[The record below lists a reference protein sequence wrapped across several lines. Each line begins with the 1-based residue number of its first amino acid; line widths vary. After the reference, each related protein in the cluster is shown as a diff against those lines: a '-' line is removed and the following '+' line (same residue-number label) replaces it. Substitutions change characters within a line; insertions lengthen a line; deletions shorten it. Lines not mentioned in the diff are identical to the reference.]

1 MTTPINR
8 RRFLRG
14 AAAGLGAVTLN
25 QLLTACGVNV
35 TRTLPPT
42 QATQSVPPTL
52 PPPTV
57 ARAAMS
63 TSTPAMTSQPAATHA
78 AAEPQPTPTPA
89 VSPDLVV
96 ARSGEPEALVRRAIA
111 ALGGME
117 RFVPVGSNVIVKPNI
132 CVAYHTYEY
141 AATTN
146 PWVVGALVKMCL
158 EAGARSVRVMDLPFG
173 GTAEEAYKISGIAE
187 QVKAAG
193 GEMVAMS
200 SMKYVSADMSQAKS
214 LKKTYVY
221 DEALKADVLID
232 VPIAKNHA
240 LARLTLGM
248 KNLMGL
254 ISYREAIHVD
264 MGQRLADLTALFRP
278 KLTVVDAV
286 RILTANG
293 PTGGNLDDVK
303 QLNTVIASPDIVA
316 ADSYA
321 ATLFNMQPE
330 DLSYIVAGTQRGL
343 GRSDL
348 KNLKIEEINVGA

>member
-14 AAAGLGAVTLN
+14 AAAGLSAVTLN
-25 QLLTACGVNV
+25 QFLTACGANE
-35 TRTLPPT
+35 TRTPQATTRAVQPVQSTGLPPT
-42 QATQSVPPTL
+42 AASTAAVTATQTPSPSQP
-52 PPPTV
+52 
-57 ARAAMS
+57 
-63 TSTPAMTSQPAATHA
+63 TSTPATA
-78 AAEPQPTPTPA
+78 
-89 VSPDLVV
+89 PDLVV
-96 ARSGEPEALVRRAIA
+96 ARSGEPEAMVRRAIA

-117 RFVPVGSNVIVKPNI
+117 RFVPRDASVIIKPNI

-146 PWVVGALVKMCL
+146 PWVVGALVKLCL
-158 EAGARSVRVMDLPFG
+158 EAGARSVRVMDYPFG
-173 GTAEEAYKISGIAE
+173 GSGEEAYEVSGIAD

-193 GEMVAMS
+193 GEMEIMSAMKFV
-200 SMKYVSADMSQAKS
+200 SMDLPQAKS
-214 LKKTYVY
+214 LMKNVVY

-232 VPIAKNHA
+232 VPIAKHHS

-254 ISYREAIHVD
+254 ITLREAVHND
-264 MGQRLADLTALFRP
+264 MGQRLADLTGLFQP

-286 RILTANG
+286 RMLMANG

-303 QLNTVIASPDIVA
+303 QANTIIASPDIVA

-321 ATLFNMQPE
+321 ATLFDMQPE
-330 DLSYIVAGTQRGL
+330 ELSYIVAGTQRGL

-348 KNLKIEEINVGA
+348 KNLRIEEINVGA

>member
-1 MTTPINR
+1 MTTSINR

-25 QLLTACGVNV
+25 QVLTACSASE
-35 TRTLPPT
+35 TRTPQAANAVQPVQPTSLP
-42 QATQSVPPTL
+42 ATAT
-52 PPPTV
+52 
-57 ARAAMS
+57 RAA
-63 TSTPAMTSQPAATHA
+63 APAATQA
-78 AAEPQPTPTPA
+78 PSPAQPTSLPA
-89 VSPDLVV
+89 TSPDLVV
-96 ARSGEPEALVRRAIA
+96 ARSGEPEAMVRRAIA

-117 RFVPVGSNVIVKPNI
+117 RFVPRGASVIVKPNI

-146 PWVVGALVKMCL
+146 PWVVGALVKLCL
-158 EAGARSVRVMDLPFG
+158 EAGARSVRVMDYPFG
-173 GTAEEAYKISGIAE
+173 GSAEEAYEISGIAA

-193 GEMVAMS
+193 GEMVTMS
-200 SMKYVSADMSQAKS
+200 QIKFVSMDLPQAKS
-214 LKKTYVY
+214 LKKSYVY
-221 DEALKADVLID
+221 DDALKADVLID
-232 VPIAKNHA
+232 VPIAKDHS

-264 MGQRLADLTALFRP
+264 MGQRLADLTDLFRP

-286 RILTANG
+286 RMLMANG

-303 QLNTVIASPDIVA
+303 QANTIIASPDIVA

-330 DLSYIVAGTQRGL
+330 ELSYIVAGTQRGL

-348 KNLKIEEINVGA
+348 KNMKIEEINVGA

>member
-1 MTTPINR
+1 MTPPINR

-25 QLLTACGVNV
+25 QFLTACGANEAQTPQATSAAQPVQS
-35 TRTLPPT
+35 TSIPPT
-42 QATQSVPPTL
+42 AIQAKATQITASAGTQAP
-52 PPPTV
+52 
-57 ARAAMS
+57 S
-63 TSTPAMTSQPAATHA
+63 TSQPTTIPAT
-78 AAEPQPTPTPA
+78 
-89 VSPDLVV
+89 SPDLVV
-96 ARSGEPEALVRRAIA
+96 ARSGEPEAMVRRAIA

-117 RFVPVGSNVIVKPNI
+117 RFVPRNAKVIVKPNI

-146 PWVVGALVKMCL
+146 PWVVGALVKLCL
-158 EAGARSVRVMDLPFG
+158 EAGARSVQVMDLPFG
-173 GTAEEAYKISGIAE
+173 GTAEEAYEISGIAE

-200 SMKYVSADMSQAKS
+200 NMKFVSMDLPQAKS
-214 LKKTYVY
+214 LMKSSVY
-221 DEALKADVLID
+221 DDALKADVLID
-232 VPIAKNHA
+232 VPIAKDHA

-254 ISYREAIHVD
+254 IAYREAIHVD
-264 MGQRLADLTALFRP
+264 MGQRLADLTDLFRP

-286 RILTANG
+286 RMLMANG

-303 QLNTVIASPDIVA
+303 QANTIIASPDIVA

-321 ATLFNMQPE
+321 ATLFNLQPE

>member
-25 QLLTACGVNV
+25 QFLAACGTSE
-35 TRTLPPT
+35 TRTPQAVNTALPARST
-42 QATQSVPPTL
+42 SI
-52 PPPTV
+52 PPTV
-57 ARAAMS
+57 AAPTTAPAGTEAS
-63 TSTPAMTSQPAATHA
+63 PPAQPSATPPG
-78 AAEPQPTPTPA
+78 
-89 VSPDLVV
+89 SPDLVV
-96 ARSGEPEALVRRAIA
+96 ARSGEPEAMVRRAIA

-117 RFVPVGSNVIVKPNI
+117 RFVPRDANVIVKPNI
-132 CVAYHTYEY
+132 CVGYHTYEY

-158 EAGARSVRVMDLPFG
+158 EAGARSVRVMDYPFG
-173 GTAEEAYKISGIAE
+173 GSAEEAYQVSGIAE

-193 GEMVAMS
+193 GEMVVMP
-200 SMKYVSADMSQAKS
+200 SMKYVSMNLPQAKS
-214 LKKTYVY
+214 LMKADVY
-221 DEALKADVLID
+221 GDALKTDVLID
-232 VPIAKNHA
+232 VPIAKDHA

-254 ISYREAIHVD
+254 IHYREAIHID
-264 MGQRLADLTALFRP
+264 MGPRLADLTDLFRP

-286 RILTANG
+286 RMLMANG
-293 PTGGNLDDVK
+293 PTGGSLDDVK
-303 QLNTVIASPDIVA
+303 QMNTIIASPDIVA

-321 ATLFNMQPE
+321 ATLFGMQPDE
-330 DLSYIVAGTQRGL
+330 LSYIVAGTERGL